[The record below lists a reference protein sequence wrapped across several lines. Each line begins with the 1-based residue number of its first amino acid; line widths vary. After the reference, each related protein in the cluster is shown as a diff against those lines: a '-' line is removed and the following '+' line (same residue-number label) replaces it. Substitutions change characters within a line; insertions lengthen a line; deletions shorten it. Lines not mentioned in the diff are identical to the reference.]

1 MTVTS
6 VPIGAVAKASGV
18 KVPTIRYYDAIGL
31 LPSPIR
37 TDGNRRL
44 YDTTDMRR
52 LGFIRHAREL
62 GFEIAAIK
70 TLLSLQDRPD
80 QPCEMA
86 DAVARDHLVD
96 VKRRLASLN
105 ALKSELERVQSRISK
120 LGIRSRQIWPDR
132 EQSTFL

>member
-52 LGFIRHAREL
+52 LCSFLGRRH
-62 GFEIAAIK
+62 
-70 TLLSLQDRPD
+70 
-80 QPCEMA
+80 
-86 DAVARDHLVD
+86 H
-96 VKRRLASLN
+96 
-105 ALKSELERVQSRISK
+105 
-120 LGIRSRQIWPDR
+120 
-132 EQSTFL
+132 